1 LLVTHWGL
9 SGPAVLKLSAWG
21 ARELAE
27 CGYAFDL
34 RVNWAGTVRAEDLGA
49 MFDAERRNH
58 GTRKVTGRSVVE
70 GVTRRLWQSL
80 CTAAGIGEEQT
91 WARMTKEQRR
101 GLIEE
106 LTDGRYAVRGKS
118 LNKDEFV
125 TCGGVRLKDVNLKT
139 MESKLVPGVFFAGEV
154 LDIDGVTGGFNF
166 QAAWTTGRI
175 AGEAAGSS
183 ASCSSP

>member
-1 LLVTHWGL
+1 MVTHWGL

-27 CGYAFDL
+27 CGYEFDL
-34 RVNWAGTVRAEDLGA
+34 RVNWTGTVRAEDLGA
-49 MFDAERRNH
+49 MLDEERKNH
-58 GTRKVTGRSVVE
+58 GTRKVTGRSMVD

-101 GLIEE
+101 NLIEE
-106 LTDGRYAVRGKS
+106 LTDGRYAVCGKS

-154 LDIDGVTGGFNF
+154 LDIQADTGGYNL
-166 QAAWTTGRI
+166 QAAFSTGHL
-175 AGEAAGSS
+175 AGPSAAETLNT
-183 ASCSSP
+183 